1 MSREIRRRFVPISD
15 EIIQEALD
23 VAERYGMPY
32 SVIIEKSLEGL
43 LKIMKYKSSILESIV
58 LVDAVDDLRRLGLV
72 FLPMSIAR
80 KILDGL
86 DEALFNQLLEEL
98 SRSSRWFGELSRVKR
113 GSSPREFQTSLSLWM
128 PMTTIDVVKESDEVY
143 RFVISI
149 ADASPRL
156 MRALEKILSGMAAGY
171 DLKILDLTVNVNTV
185 VVRVTGFLE
194 KE

>member
-80 KILDGL
+80 RILDGL

-156 MRALEKILSGMAAGY
+156 MRVLEKILSGMAAGY

>member
-32 SVIIEKSLEGL
+32 SAIIEKSLEGL

-80 KILDGL
+80 KILDDL

-128 PMTTIDVVKESDEVY
+128 PMTTIDVVKESEEVY

-156 MRALEKILSGMAAGY
+156 MRVLEKILSSMAAGY
-171 DLKILDLTVNVNTV
+171 DLKILDLTVNINTV
-185 VVRVTGFLE
+185 VVKVTGFLE

>member
-80 KILDGL
+80 KILDDL

-128 PMTTIDVVKESDEVY
+128 PMTTIDVVKESEEVY
-143 RFVISI
+143 RFVISM

-156 MRALEKILSGMAAGY
+156 MRVLEKILSGMAAGY
-171 DLKILDLTVNVNTV
+171 DLKILDLTVNINTV

>member
-80 KILDGL
+80 KILDDL

-128 PMTTIDVVKESDEVY
+128 PMTTIDVVKESEEVY

-149 ADASPRL
+149 ADVSPRL
-156 MRALEKILSGMAAGY
+156 MRVLEKILSSMAAGY
-171 DLKILDLTVNVNTV
+171 DLKILDLTVNINTV
-185 VVRVTGFLE
+185 VVKVTGFLE

>member
-1 MSREIRRRFVPISD
+1 MPISD

-80 KILDGL
+80 KILDDL

-128 PMTTIDVVKESDEVY
+128 PMTTIDVVKESEEVY

-149 ADASPRL
+149 ADVSPRL
-156 MRALEKILSGMAAGY
+156 MRVLEKILSSMAAGY
-171 DLKILDLTVNVNTV
+171 DLKILDLTVNINTV
-185 VVRVTGFLE
+185 VVKVTGFLE

>member
-80 KILDGL
+80 RILDGL

-156 MRALEKILSGMAAGY
+156 MRVLEKILSGMAAGY

-185 VVRVTGFLE
+185 VMRVTGFLE

>member
-80 KILDGL
+80 KILDDL

-128 PMTTIDVVKESDEVY
+128 PMTTIDVVKESEEVY

-156 MRALEKILSGMAAGY
+156 MRVLEKILSSMAAGY
-171 DLKILDLTVNVNTV
+171 DLKILDLTVNINTV
-185 VVRVTGFLE
+185 VVKVTGFLE